1 MVERTICILVVG
13 PDPALHAEVSSAVD
27 ALRRTGTVVMHANG
41 LREGVESARNRNP
54 DLVVL
59 ELDPSPEELQGFTK
73 DVEHVSPETV
83 VVGAYR
89 VSAGDEGAGD
99 GQLLVTAM
107 RSRVKDFLRRPVS
120 SNELQDVLDRN
131 LDGGRLAAPVRQRH
145 GVVIDFVSNKGGV
158 GKSTLSVNTAC
169 LLAERNPGRVLLVDA
184 SLQLGVCAPSLDL
197 NPATTIV
204 DAVKELSRLDET
216 LLREIAIRHPCG
228 LHVLAAPNDAVEA
241 TEVGETQIS
250 RVLGVARRAFDYVV
264 VDTFPLVDAVAVAGL
279 DLSSLVYCVTSDT
292 VPNVIGMARYITV
305 LERLGVSRNRMRM
318 VLNHPQP
325 GFSGALTPVDVASRL
340 DRDIDHVVPFDR
352 KVLVGVNLG
361 TPHVLRAAKWYGFGK
376 AIRGVAD
383 EIEMLKP
390 TEAGEAD
397 GASSHVAHELAAR
410 GA

>member
-1 MVERTICILVVG
+1 MVERTMYILVVG
-13 PDPALHAEVSSAVD
+13 PDTALHAEVSSAVD
-27 ALRRTGTVVMHANG
+27 ALRRTGTVVMHAKS
-41 LREGVESARNRNP
+41 LRDGVEMSRNRNP
-54 DLVVL
+54 DLIVL
-59 ELDPSPEELQGFTK
+59 ELDPTPEELQGFTK

-89 VSAGDEGAGD
+89 VSAGDEGSGD

-107 RSRVKDFLRRPVS
+107 RCRVKDFLRRPVS
-120 SNELQDVLDRN
+120 SSELQDVIDRN
-131 LDGGRLAAPVRQRH
+131 MDGGQRTAAVRQRQ

-169 LLAERNPGRVLLVDA
+169 LLAQRNPGRVLLVDA
-184 SLQLGVCAPSLDL
+184 SLQLGVCAPSLDI
-197 NPATTIV
+197 NPVTTIV

-241 TEVGETQIS
+241 TEVGEVQIS

-279 DLSSLVYCVTSDT
+279 DLSSLVYCITSDT

-361 TPHVLRAAKWYGFGK
+361 APHALRAAKWYGFGK
-376 AIRGVAD
+376 AIRGIAD
-383 EIEMLKP
+383 EIESLKP
-390 TEAGEAD
+390 TEAGEPD
-397 GASSHVAHELAAR
+397 PTSSHVAHELAAR
-410 GA
+410 GV